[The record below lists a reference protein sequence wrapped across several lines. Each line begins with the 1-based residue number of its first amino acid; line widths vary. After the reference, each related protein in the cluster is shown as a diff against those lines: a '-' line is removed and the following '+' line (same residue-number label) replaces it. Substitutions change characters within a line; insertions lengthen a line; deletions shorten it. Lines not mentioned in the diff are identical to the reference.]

1 MVYNGNNGFYF
12 VGDLYVE
19 NNGFCFVQH
28 GNDGF
33 FRQTCAMLNTIVID
47 VFVVVYQHG
56 RS

>member
-12 VGDLYVE
+12 AGGLYVE

-33 FRQTCAMLNTIVID
+33 FRQTCVMMNTIVID